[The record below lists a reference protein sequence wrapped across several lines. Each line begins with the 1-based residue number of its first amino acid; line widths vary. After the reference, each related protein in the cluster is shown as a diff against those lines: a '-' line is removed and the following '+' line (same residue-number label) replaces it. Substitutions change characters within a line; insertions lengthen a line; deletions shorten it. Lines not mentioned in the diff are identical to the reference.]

1 MEMNN
6 TLTNLSRVMSELE
19 VGERV
24 NTLDERVTAQKAV
37 YLAQVVG
44 VNLGYQ
50 FTWYSTGPYSSDL
63 AKDCYNLAE
72 YPPRNRQDIAARRLQ
87 EPFASALTKVKQ
99 AMLIPQEVTLTQKQ
113 WLELLAS
120 VHHLRIFDELNEAET
135 QNWLDKEQ
143 SSLAPYISRATQ
155 SLAAKGMLHNSN
167 R

>member
-19 VGERV
+19 VGESV

-63 AKDCYNLAE
+63 AKDCY
-72 YPPRNRQDIAARRLQ
+72 
-87 EPFASALTKVKQ
+87 
-99 AMLIPQEVTLTQKQ
+99 
-113 WLELLAS
+113 
-120 VHHLRIFDELNEAET
+120 
-135 QNWLDKEQ
+135 
-143 SSLAPYISRATQ
+143 SLVVSQ
-155 SLAAKGMLHNSN
+155 L
-167 R
+167 